1 MEAARAVEVV
11 PEAARIVDQDR
22 AAMGLPDREAVLLEA
37 EQAVDRE
44 AAQDRR
50 ARVVLGPGRVL
61 AGLVRAPGPAD
72 LGRVEMGGREV
83 ARSAGLRSM
92 RARGV
97 MVR

>member
-1 MEAARAVEVV
+1 
-11 PEAARIVDQDR
+11 
-22 AAMGLPDREAVLLEA
+22 MGLPDREAVLLEA

-50 ARVVLGPGRVL
+50 AREVLGPGRVALGPGRVL

-97 MVR
+97 MAR